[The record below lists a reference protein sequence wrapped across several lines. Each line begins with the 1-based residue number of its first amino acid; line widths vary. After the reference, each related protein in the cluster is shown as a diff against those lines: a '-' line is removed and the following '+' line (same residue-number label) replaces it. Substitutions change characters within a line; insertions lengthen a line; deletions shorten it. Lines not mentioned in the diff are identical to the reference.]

1 MKRSYIIAIV
11 VVVIILI
18 VIATIFIIS
27 NRKDE
32 YGNRVITLSQKLNR
46 RIQIQQK

>member
-1 MKRSYIIAIV
+1 MKRKWIIVIV
-11 VVVIILI
+11 VVVILI
-18 VIATIFIIS
+18 IIATTIFIVR

-46 RIQIQQK
+46 KIEIVQK